1 MSSVLSFARS
11 LLFTVAFYL
20 VTAVM
25 MIGGLP
31 ALATRRGVLWL
42 AQTWARVVLR
52 LLHGIVG
59 LKVEFRGLEH
69 RPAGAVLVA
78 AKHQS
83 ALETLALVTVLDDF
97 TYILKREL
105 MWLPLFGWYLA
116 RGEMVAIDRSKGSRA
131 LALMNEEAA
140 AAMADG
146 RRLIIFP
153 EGTRRAPG
161 AAPAY
166 KYGVAHMYDRLGVPC
181 LPVALNTGA
190 FWGRRRLTYRP
201 GTAVIEFLPAIP
213 PGVPR
218 DTFFADLQERIETAS
233 DALLREAGLPGSAR
247 TALRAQET

>member
-1 MSSVLSFARS
+1 MPLVRS
-11 LLFTVAFYL
+11 ILFTLAFYL
-20 VTAVM
+20 VTIAFL
-25 MIGGLP
+25 IGGLP
-31 ALATRRGVLWL
+31 ALATRRSVVWL
-42 AQTWARVVLR
+42 AQTWGRVTLR
-52 LLHGIVG
+52 LLDAIVG
-59 LKVEFRGLEH
+59 LRVEFRGLEH

-97 TYILKREL
+97 SYILKREL

-116 RGEMVAIDRSKGSRA
+116 RSEMVAIDRSKGSRA

-161 AAPAY
+161 APPAY
-166 KYGVAHMYDRLGVPC
+166 KYGVVHMYDRLGVPC
-181 LPVALNTGA
+181 LPVALNTGV

-201 GTAVIEFLPAIP
+201 GTAVIEFLPVIP
-213 PGVPR
+213 PGLPR
-218 DTFFADLQERIETAS
+218 DRFYAELQERIETAS
-233 DALLREAGLPGSAR
+233 DALVREAGQPGEAR
-247 TALRAQET
+247 RAVRAQET